1 MLVTVLGDL
10 LQPWRLAVLAL
21 SVAVT
26 GLVLATSARVDA
38 QADALV
44 VLATTLDTPVLERL
58 ASAVTEE
65 PDIEETTVAGMPT
78 TVARPGGDGP
88 WPTLVIVNG
97 ATELGRGHPT
107 LQRLVRGLARAGY
120 VVLVPDLPG
129 LAQGELTEKAVQAT
143 VEVARAAG
151 DRVGFIGVSIGTSL
165 ALLAAQDPALSGS
178 VSVVAGTAPYA
189 DLTNLVRLATT
200 GHYRDGDLLVP
211 FETDPFLAVAVARSL
226 AAALPASPERD
237 VILAQVET
245 LDNDA
250 ADPLAP
256 VRTLP
261 RESLTPDARA
271 VVELLAN
278 ENPRRFDELYAAVPA
293 ELRALVERLSPIT
306 EAASVTARVELAT
319 APRDEYVPLA
329 EPRAFVR
336 AAPDARLTVT
346 RTLEHAIPDPS
357 EGSFRELLR
366 FNGWVVRSL
375 QAAASPE

>member
-10 LQPWRLAVLAL
+10 LQPWRLAVFAL

-26 GLVLATSARVDA
+26 GLVFATSARVNA

-44 VLATTLDTPVLERL
+44 VLATTLETPVLERF
-58 ASAVTEE
+58 ASAMTDE
-65 PDIEETTVAGMPT
+65 PDVDETTVAGMPT
-78 TVARPGGDGP
+78 TVARPSGDGP

-97 ATELGRGHPT
+97 PTELGRGHPT
-107 LQRLVRGLARAGY
+107 LQRLALGLARAGY

-129 LAQGELTEKAVQAT
+129 LAQGELTEETVQAT
-143 VEVARAAG
+143 VDVARSAG
-151 DRVGFIGVSIGTSL
+151 DRVGLVGVSVGTSL
-165 ALLAAQDPALSGS
+165 GLLAAQDPALSGR
-178 VSVVAGTAPYA
+178 VSVVSGTAPYA

-200 GHYRDGDLLVP
+200 GYYRDGDLLVP
-211 FETDPFLAVAVARSL
+211 FQTDPFLAVAVARSL
-226 AAALPASPERD
+226 AAALPVGPERD
-237 VILAQVET
+237 SLLSQVET
-245 LDNDA
+245 LDDDA
-250 ADPLAP
+250 ADPLAR

-261 RESLTPDARA
+261 RELLTPEARA

-306 EAASVTARVELAT
+306 EAARVTARIELAS

-329 EPRAFVR
+329 EPEAFVR

-346 RTLEHAIPDPS
+346 RTLEHAVPEPS
-357 EGSFRELLR
+357 AGSFRELLR